1 MHTTPDEV
9 LQGEHP
15 TLKESTVEAL
25 PQDREVELLRS
36 QRTRFDGYFTGPT
49 W

>member
-1 MHTTPDEV
+1 MQTTPDEV
-9 LQGEHP
+9 RDGQPP

-25 PQDREVELLRS
+25 PADGELDLLRK
-36 QRTRFDGYFTGPT
+36 QRLRFDGYFTGPT